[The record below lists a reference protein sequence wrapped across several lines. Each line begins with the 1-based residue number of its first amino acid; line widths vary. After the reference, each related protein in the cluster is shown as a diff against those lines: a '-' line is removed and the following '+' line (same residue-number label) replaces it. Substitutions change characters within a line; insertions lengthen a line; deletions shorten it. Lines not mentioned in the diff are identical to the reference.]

1 MAGQAGGLMASPQ
14 GLRRAEKGCI
24 LWDWLDPA
32 VPMTSLLFMPSCRNA
47 LGHFQDRESKK
58 IF

>member
-1 MAGQAGGLMASPQ
+1 MASPQ